1 MTADLQDP
9 IFTDENA
16 AREALEAIRWPH
28 GVVCAH
34 CGAMGKIGQVKGK
47 SHRPGLYYCGD
58 CKGQFTVT
66 VGTVFERSK
75 IPLTKWLLATHLL
88 SASKKGISSHQIHRM
103 LGVTY
108 KSAWFMTH
116 RIREA
121 MRTGALVP
129 MGGGGAPVE
138 VDETY
143 IGTKEGRKKAKG
155 GYRHKRPVLALVERG
170 GEVRSF
176 HIENSTV
183 AEVAPI
189 VRDNLAR
196 ESVMM
201 TDESNLYT
209 RLGTEFA
216 DHQTVRHGIGEYGR
230 GDIHTNTIEGVF
242 SIFKRGMNGV
252 YHHCGEHHLHRYLA
266 EFDFRYNS
274 RSKLGFD
281 DTARAAKV
289 LRGAE
294 GKRLTYQQTGRN
306 RRGKEAA
313 AQA

>member
-9 IFTDENA
+9 IFNDENA
-16 AREALEAIRWPH
+16 AREALEAIRWPN
-28 GVVCAH
+28 GPVCAH
-34 CGAMGKIGQVKGK
+34 CGCMGKIGPVKGK
-47 SHRPGLYYCGD
+47 SHRPGLFYCGD

-75 IPLTKWLLATHLL
+75 IKLTKWLLATHLL
-88 SASKKGISSHQIHRM
+88 AASKKGMSSHQLHRM

-108 KSAWFMTH
+108 KTAWFMSH

-121 MRTGALVP
+121 MRTGALAP
-129 MGGGGAPVE
+129 MGGAGSPVE

-143 IGTKEGRKKAKG
+143 IGRKEGRKKAKA
-155 GYRHKRPVLALVERG
+155 GYGHKRPVLSLVGRG

-176 HIENSTV
+176 HVETATV
-183 AEVAPI
+183 ATVAPI
-189 VRDNLAR
+189 VRDNIDR
-196 ESVMM
+196 ETTLM
-201 TDESNLYT
+201 TDESRLYWT
-209 RLGTEFA
+209 VGTEFA
-216 DHQTVRHGIGEYGR
+216 DHQATEHGKGEYVR
-230 GDIHTNTIEGVF
+230 GDVHTNTVEGVF

-252 YHHCGEHHLHRYLA
+252 YQHCGENHLHRYLA

-274 RSKLGFD
+274 RVKLGYD
-281 DTARAAKV
+281 DAARAAKV

-306 RRGKEAA
+306 RV
-313 AQA
+313 